1 MTATIQHSMLG
12 TVVSLALGLAAG
24 GAGGADLFVAG
35 TLGEVYFA
43 DPDVGEFELFGGIC
57 LAPIQSL
64 AIDDASVFAGDLNGG
79 ILRLDIE
86 SGDFM
91 EVYFVTGDATD
102 LVVHDGDLLVSTSFG
117 EIVRVE
123 TVGGAHIRTLASPIT
138 VQAMAIDGDDL
149 YIAGTIGT
157 IYKGNAITGDF
168 QFFGGT
174 CLAPVQALA
183 IGQTSLYAGDE
194 TGAILRFDLAT
205 GDITDPVFFVGNGVT
220 AIVMDGPD
228 LLVSTFAGTIWRLDP
243 GDGAVIDTMT
253 SPIVVSA
260 MELVPAAADLDGD
273 GTVGIVDFLALLAVW
288 GPCPGP
294 PAGCPADLD
303 GDGAVGVV
311 DMLMLL
317 ADWG

>member
-1 MTATIQHSMLG
+1 MTATMRHSMPG
-12 TVVSLALGLAAG
+12 TVVSLALGITAG
-24 GAGGADLFVAG
+24 GAGAADLFVAG
-35 TLGEVYFA
+35 TLGEVYVA
-43 DPDVGEFELFGGIC
+43 DSHVGQFDLFGGIC

-79 ILRLDIE
+79 ILRLDFE
-86 SGDFM
+86 TGDFM
-91 EVYFVTGDATD
+91 EVYFVGGDATD
-102 LVVHDGDLLVSTSFG
+102 LVVHDGDLLVSTSFS
-117 EIVRVE
+117 EIIRVE
-123 TVGGAHIRTLASPIT
+123 PVGGAHIRTLASPIT

-157 IYKGNAITGDF
+157 VYKGSAITGDF

-183 IGQTSLYAGDE
+183 IDQASLYAGDE

-205 GDITDPVFFVGNGVT
+205 GANTGGFDVGAGVT

-228 LLVSTFAGTIWRLDP
+228 LLVSTFSGTIWRLDP
-243 GDGAVIDTMT
+243 DDGTLLDTLT

-260 MELVPAAADLDGD
+260 MELLPAAADLDGD

-303 GDGAVGVV
+303 GDGTVGIA
-311 DMLMLL
+311 DMLLLL